1 MLIVHLLP
9 HVFSSPSFPAFDLR
23 SSSRA
28 AVLSTA
34 YDDYE
39 DLKMQV
45 EDLDVQLPPEERAA
59 LAPLV
64 APRPPPMARS
74 QRTDSRSSANACA
87 SDLAT
92 RLWIAEAAWVASWSR
107 PLATAVQT
115 AAMRSRVCWLAARRR
130 GGAARAACCVRWCR
144 SRSDSTIAGRL
155 RRRVALGGWRRAL
168 GMHVRVFMQH
178 TVRRRAERAAE
189 ALASAMRLHERV
201 AVFRPWVDGLD
212 GFSDPTTVQCE
223 TSWSADTPGRSV
235 LGVELMASGTSTVY
249 VYERRASF
257 LPAWWTDQLDGALI
271 GLGIVLV
278 GTVLGLFLVGPVT
291 RGDSTRRCGR
301 RGGRRAA
308 RRTPPHRP
316 SAARC

>member
-28 AVLSTA
+28 AVSSTA

-59 LAPLV
+59 L
-64 APRPPPMARS
+64 
-74 QRTDSRSSANACA
+74 
-87 SDLAT
+87 
-92 RLWIAEAAWVASWSR
+92 
-107 PLATAVQT
+107 TAIGGTT
-115 AAMRSRVCWLAARRR
+115 AATYGEITAHGFAQLSKRLRLGPGDTFVDCGSGVGRVVEQAARNCGADRSYGVEFAGSR
-130 GGAARAACCVRWCR
+130 HAAAVARLGQHAAYGGAAAGPIRLLQGDCADESLWADGGELSACTCAYSCNILF
-144 SRSDSTIAGRL
+144 DDALNARL
-155 RRRVALGGWRRAL
+155 KRCFEQCAP
-168 GMHVRVFMQH
+168 
-178 TVRRRAERAAE
+178 
-189 ALASAMRLHERV
+189 MRRV

-257 LPAWWTDQLDGALI
+257 LPAWWSDQLDGALI

-278 GTVLGLFLVGPVT
+278 GTVLGLF
-291 RGDSTRRCGR
+291 
-301 RGGRRAA
+301 
-308 RRTPPHRP
+308 
-316 SAARC
+316 